1 MGQWV
6 AGPFAASML
15 ADFGAEVVK
24 IEPPGRPD
32 LTRSMG
38 GLDPRDAGRSP
49 FFVVISRNK
58 KGIALDITSKEG
70 REIFLRLVEKSDVI
84 VENFRPGTLE
94 SWDLDFATLSSRN
107 PNILV
112 LRISGY
118 GQTGPNRSRPGV
130 DRIAQAFAGI
140 TFLTGRAEED
150 PVKCG
155 VTLADFTAA
164 MMGAFGVLLAYIA
177 ALREGSGKTTAQVI
191 DVSLYD
197 PLLQM
202 LADIPASYD
211 RDGVVRQRVGN
222 THDHVAPGDLYESRD
237 GKYIVLSA
245 AGNSLFERLARAMN
259 KDEWLER
266 EEYASGD
273 GRIRERSVLDRE
285 IQDWVGQLTGA
296 EALRVLVDAGVP
308 ATMVSSI
315 ADLMADPHVVAR
327 GDFTTISDEVIGDVV
342 VAAPKPLLSRTPG
355 AIRSTAPS
363 MGQHTDDVLQDVLGM
378 SEADLGRLAASGV
391 IERGG
396 VAAR

>member
-1 MGQWV
+1 
-6 AGPFAASML
+6 
-15 ADFGAEVVK
+15 
-24 IEPPGRPD
+24 
-32 LTRSMG
+32 
-38 GLDPRDAGRSP
+38 
-49 FFVVISRNK
+49 
-58 KGIALDITSKEG
+58 
-70 REIFLRLVEKSDVI
+70 
-84 VENFRPGTLE
+84 
-94 SWDLDFATLSSRN
+94 
-107 PNILV
+107 
-112 LRISGY
+112 
-118 GQTGPNRSRPGV
+118 
-130 DRIAQAFAGI
+130 
-140 TFLTGRAEED
+140 LTGRAEED

>member
-1 MGQWV
+1 MC
-6 AGPFAASML
+6 
-15 ADFGAEVVK
+15 
-24 IEPPGRPD
+24 I
-32 LTRSMG
+32 
-38 GLDPRDAGRSP
+38 RDR
-49 FFVVISRNK
+49 
-58 KGIALDITSKEG
+58 
-70 REIFLRLVEKSDVI
+70 
-84 VENFRPGTLE
+84 
-94 SWDLDFATLSSRN
+94 
-107 PNILV
+107 
-112 LRISGY
+112 
-118 GQTGPNRSRPGV
+118 
-130 DRIAQAFAGI
+130 
-140 TFLTGRAEED
+140 
-150 PVKCG
+150 
-155 VTLADFTAA
+155 
-164 MMGAFGVLLAYIA
+164 
-177 ALREGSGKTTAQVI
+177 
-191 DVSLYD
+191 
-197 PLLQM
+197 
-202 LADIPASYD
+202 
-211 RDGVVRQRVGN
+211 
-222 THDHVAPGDLYESRD
+222 
-237 GKYIVLSA
+237 
-245 AGNSLFERLARAMN
+245 GNSLFERLARAMN